1 MKQDNVTNQSS
12 KLNLNLLKNKR
23 VLVADDEQTNRMILA
38 KYLENYGMIV
48 DQVNDGKELID
59 KYITSTAVNQPFYM
73 INVAET
79 KGDVNNDQYDL
90 IITDIHMPTMDGV
103 LATKEIRKYEK
114 QNNLRPI
121 PIVAFTGDEDEKKIE
136 SFYDAGVNDYFAKGK
151 DNEYLIRIMV
161 FWIGNSSNASK
172 KK

>member
-1 MKQDNVTNQSS
+1 MKSDNVTNQSS
-12 KLNLNLLKNKR
+12 KLNLNFLKNKR

-38 KYLENYGMIV
+38 KYLENYGIV
-48 DQVNDGKELID
+48 VEQVNDGKELMN
-59 KYITSTAVNQPFYM
+59 KYIASTIVDQPFDM
-73 INVAET
+73 INVAEDNA
-79 KGDVNNDQYDL
+79 KNDQYDL
-90 IITDIHMPTMDGV
+90 IITDINMPTMDGV

-114 QNNLRPI
+114 QNNLKPI
-121 PIVAFTGDEDEKKIE
+121 PIVAFTSDEDEKKIE